1 MLLTPN
7 NLLSH
12 ALFVLNFLSLDK
24 NGKSAAQHLWHYDN
38 KTVRPMVRWK
48 DPTEGRWYGPDPVLI
63 WGRGHVCVFPQ
74 NAKAPRWLP
83 ERLVRTA
90 EAIAGRANETTHDPG
105 DSPATN
111 SSADTGAVTNG
122 V

>member
-1 MLLTPN
+1 
-7 NLLSH
+7 
-12 ALFVLNFLSLDK
+12 
-24 NGKSAAQHLWHYDN
+24 
-38 KTVRPMVRWK
+38 MVRWK
-48 DPTEGRWYGPDPVLI
+48 DPIEGRWYVPDPVLI

-83 ERLVRTA
+83 ERLACTA
-90 EAIAGRANETTHDPG
+90 EAIASGTNEVTHDPE

-111 SSADTGAVTNG
+111 SSEDTGAVTNG